1 MTSKMFGLVSTVS
14 VAVLLS
20 WSSLTWAQIDIGNFT
35 ITGEA
40 EVGGLPRHKTG
51 NDAKFEEYRDIPESV
66 IVPQLQLMIGGKK
79 NDFYLEFDSTKVG
92 RDDQN
97 FRLRLGRYGLLDV
110 EFEWDQIPHVFN
122 VDTAATPFATRDGTL
137 PLSSQPNL

>member
-1 MTSKMFGLVSTVS
+1 MERRKICFTSALILALLFFTAS
-14 VAVLLS
+14 VARG
-20 WSSLTWAQIDIGNFT
+20 QIDIGNFS
-35 ITGEA
+35 ITGSA
-40 EVGGLPRHKTG
+40 EVGGLPRHKNG
-51 NDAKFEEYRDIPESV
+51 NDAKFEEYRDIPETV

-110 EFEWDQIPHVFN
+110 EVEWDQIPHIFN
-122 VDTAATPFATRDGTL
+122 VDTAKTPYVMR
-137 PLSSQPNL
+137 